1 MSRTASSFAGRSGA
15 CVFLV
20 LMAVACG
27 TSDTPSDTSSAVA
40 APPAGTTYLTTEF
53 VPKLEVTVP
62 AWLPHEPSADEP
74 NFLTWIGEGVWV
86 DRAVRFLVPV
96 NLYEPGSATASAPP
110 ANYLAYLAYLRTQD
124 QHGAQFTDET
134 TVTVGGRPATV
145 MTATTT
151 TSLDGS
157 LGCPADGI
165 PAAGCFG
172 LQPELTLRIAIID
185 ATNTTLLAWAR
196 AITGT
201 ADAAQEFD
209 DFERMLANLQFR

>member
-1 MSRTASSFAGRSGA
+1 MSRTTSWFAGRSGA
-15 CVFLV
+15 CIFLV

-27 TSDTPSDTSSAVA
+27 TSDAPSDTSSAVVA
-40 APPAGTTYLTTEF
+40 PAGTTYLTTEF
-53 VPKLEVTVP
+53 VPPLEVTVP
-62 AWLPHEPSADEP
+62 AWLPREPSADEP

-96 NLYEPGSATASAPP
+96 NLYEPGSAAATAPP

-124 QHGAQFTDET
+124 QYGAHFGDEMA
-134 TVTVGGRPATV
+134 VTVGGRPATV

-172 LQPELTLRIAIID
+172 LQPELTLRIAVID
-185 ATNTTLLAWAR
+185 ANDTTLLAWAR

-201 ADAAQEFD
+201 ADAAQEFA
-209 DFERMLANLQFR
+209 DFENMLANLQFR